1 MKRIIR
7 QQRLTAD
14 EAAKYQAIREQ
25 VAEEM
30 PELLARHYERIA
42 ALDKLEDVLKQLRA
56 AREQKGMSVVDV
68 SDRTGMDPSVLSKL
82 ETDERPNPTLD
93 TLVRYADAV
102 GLRLEMSLIDAS

>member
-1 MKRIIR
+1 
-7 QQRLTAD
+7 
-14 EAAKYQAIREQ
+14 
-25 VAEEM
+25 M
-30 PELLARHYERIA
+30 PELLVRQYERIA
-42 ALDKLEDVLKQLRA
+42 AMDKVEDVLKQLRA

-68 SDRTGMDPSVLSKL
+68 SERTGMDPSALSKL

>member
-7 QQRLTAD
+7 QQRLTVE

-25 VAEEM
+25 VEKEM

-42 ALDKLEDVLKQLRA
+42 ALDKVEDVVKQLRA
-56 AREQKGMSVVDV
+56 AREQKGMSLIDV
-68 SDRTGMDPSVLSKL
+68 SQRTGMHPSDLSRL
-82 ETDERPNPTLD
+82 ETEERPNPTLD

-102 GLRLEMSLIDAS
+102 GLRLEMSLTNAC